1 MVNEG
6 IFLPF
11 FIAFIPIVNLPTSA
25 WLFNSLFLGLYS
37 IFKITQLDCVTIY
50 RNLVA
55 FSYLLIPLMKHKPP
69 LSYPSKLSQG
79 RKVPLNLL
87 QEYLALSVLAW
98 PAYLR
103 LLVVL
108 PAIVFLWLALAWAN
122 EGQAWW

>member
-1 MVNEG
+1 
-6 IFLPF
+6 
-11 FIAFIPIVNLPTSA
+11 
-25 WLFNSLFLGLYS
+25 
-37 IFKITQLDCVTIY
+37 
-50 RNLVA
+50 
-55 FSYLLIPLMKHKPP
+55 MKHKHPS
-69 LSYPSKLSQG
+69 SYPSKLSQG
-79 RKVPLNLL
+79 RKAPLNLL